1 MTTRLYLPVDAVTGD
16 DTDFDRAA
24 DFLELAAFFAEEGTV
39 ATSDLAN
46 SADIGASEDYADLQD
61 EMESGNEDLVSGTV
75 NRIDHRSRVLR
86 VTYPFCLDEG
96 GDILSLALDEHEF
109 GQAAYVLS
117 LVLSNLRSMSPV
129 LDQSPFHP
137 EDAEVRTM
145 REHFQFFAT
154 AALAAEIH
162 GDAWSF
168 GFPRPD
174 HSPFLGKLREIWH
187 LFGDGNVG
195 PQAGA
200 PAQPKDD
207 QVDVFAARLHADR
220 LPGYLIAAAQVATG
234 KDADQKSLKGHLSAF
249 KSRWFAT
256 QPVTDFIAY
265 MIVPF
270 AMADS
275 QFVDWVRTMGNVL
288 HRLRLP
294 LRVADAARLIADGRT
309 IEGYDRLPDAAR
321 WVAQYRSHGAR
332 AEVCMPSRQYR
343 HPTQ

>member
-1 MTTRLYLPVDAVTGD
+1 MSVRLYLPTDTVTGD
-16 DTDFDRAA
+16 RIDFERAA
-24 DFLELAAFFAEEGTV
+24 DFLELTAFLSADGT
-39 ATSDLAN
+39 ATTSDLAN
-46 SADIGASEDYADLQD
+46 SADIAASEDHSDLHE
-61 EMESGNEDLVSGTV
+61 EMETGQDDLVAGTV
-75 NRIDHRSRVLR
+75 NRLDHRSRVLEG
-86 VTYPFCLDEG
+86 TYPFCLDEG

-117 LVLSNLRSMSPV
+117 LVLSNLRSTSTV

-174 HSPFLGKLREIWH
+174 HSPFLDKLREIWH
-187 LFGDGNVG
+187 LLGDGNVG

-207 QVDVFAARLHADR
+207 QVDVFAARLYADR

-234 KDADQKSLKGHLSAF
+234 KDADQKSLKGHLTAF

-256 QPVTDFIAY
+256 QPVTEFIAY

-275 QFVDWVRTMGNVL
+275 QFVDRVRTMGNVL

-294 LRVADAARLIADGRT
+294 LRVADAARLIADGKT

-321 WVAQYRSHGAR
+321 WVAQYRSRGAR
-332 AEVCMPSRQYR
+332 AEVCMPSR
-343 HPTQ
+343 

>member
-1 MTTRLYLPVDAVTGD
+1 MTARLYLPTDTVTGD
-16 DTDFDRAA
+16 RIDFDRAA
-24 DFLELAAFFAEEGTV
+24 DFLELTALLSSDGT
-39 ATSDLAN
+39 ATTSDLAN
-46 SADIGASEDYADLQD
+46 SADIAASEDHSDLHE
-61 EMESGNEDLVSGTV
+61 EMETGQDDLVSGTV
-75 NRIDHRSRVLR
+75 NRIDHRGRILGA
-86 VTYPFCLDEG
+86 TYPFSLDEG
-96 GDILSLALDEHEF
+96 GDILSLELDESAF

-137 EDAEVRTM
+137 DDVEVRAL
-145 REHFQFFAT
+145 REYFQFFAT

-174 HSPFLGKLREIWH
+174 HSPFLDKLREIWH
-187 LFGDGNVG
+187 RLGDGNVA
-195 PQAGA
+195 PQTGA

-207 QVDVFAARLHADR
+207 RVDVFAARAHADR
-220 LPGYLIAAAQVATG
+220 LPGHLLAAAQVATG
-234 KDADQKSLKGHLSAF
+234 QDADQKSLKGHIGAF

-256 QPVTDFIAY
+256 QPVTEFIAY

-270 AMADS
+270 AIADT

-294 LRVADAARLIADGRT
+294 LRVADAKRLVADGKT

-321 WVAQYRSHGAR
+321 WVARYRSHGSR
-332 AEVCMPSRQYR
+332 SEV
-343 HPTQ
+343 